1 MYFDPILGALIN
13 NNNIIIIIS
22 YLASTGID
30 YLKKSLKAF

>member
-13 NNNIIIIIS
+13 NNNNNNIIS

-30 YLKKSLKAF
+30 YLKKS